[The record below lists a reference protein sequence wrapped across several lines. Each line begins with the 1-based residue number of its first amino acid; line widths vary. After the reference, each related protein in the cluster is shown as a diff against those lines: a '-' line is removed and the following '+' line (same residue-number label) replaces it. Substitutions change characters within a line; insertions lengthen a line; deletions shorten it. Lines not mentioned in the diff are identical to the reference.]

1 MSFSLSSA
9 THPGDVPLLFL
20 PGWGFD
26 ARLIGLYRLFRHHC
40 LILPDSFVDPVCFS
54 AELSAFLQS
63 RHIAKIVI
71 VGWSMGAQ
79 LGLDFSLTHAHL
91 VARLDLVAMRSCWPR
106 QELAAI
112 RRAIAVDLAGYMRDF
127 YRKCF
132 LGYKKPYHDFA
143 RELQEDYLQKL
154 PREILMTGL
163 DYLQNFT
170 LPDHIPDGLTV
181 HMIHGRRDLVAPV
194 GEMPQISGATREVFP
209 HAGHMVLLD
218 LQQKLQND

>member
-1 MSFSLSSA
+1 M
-9 THPGDVPLLFL
+9 LFL

-26 ARLIGLYRLFRHHC
+26 ARLVDLYRLFRDNC
-40 LILPDSFVDPVCFS
+40 LILPNSFVDPACFS

-63 RHIAKIVI
+63 RHITKIVI

-79 LGLDFSLTHAHL
+79 LGLDFSLTHGHL
-91 VARLDLVAMRSCWPR
+91 VGRLDLVAMRSCWPQ
-106 QELAAI
+106 QEIAAV
-112 RRAIAVDLAGYMRDF
+112 RRAIAADLPGYLRDF

-132 LGYKKPYHDFA
+132 LGYKKPYHDFV

-170 LPDHIPDGLTV
+170 LPAHIPDGLAV
-181 HMIHGRRDLVAPV
+181 HMIHGRKDLVAPV
-194 GEMPQISGATREVFP
+194 EEMPQFLGATHEVFP
-209 HAGHMVLLD
+209 RAGHMVLLD